1 MNILYMKELIN
12 FIKEYFYILQEELK
26 ELLSNILNGLKTKRW
41 TTILLISF
49 ILGCFIWKPL
59 FPLICVS
66 FILLMVTTLIIF
78 IILTCS
84 LFGFILFNL
93 HFYDG
98 ELAKYP
104 ILQLTL
110 GIICAILIFCIS
122 TSIIWD
128 TVIKDLWLHPEMW
141 NEILTL

>member
-1 MNILYMKELIN
+1 MFYLEAVISVNMYK
-12 FIKEYFYILQEELK
+12 FYF
-26 ELLSNILNGLKTKRW
+26 
-41 TTILLISF
+41 
-49 ILGCFIWKPL
+49 
-59 FPLICVS
+59 V
-66 FILLMVTTLIIF
+66 TLIMF

-98 ELAKYP
+98 ELPKYP

-128 TVIKDLWLHPEMW
+128 HVIKDLWLQPEMW
-141 NEILTL
+141 NEILTV

>member
-1 MNILYMKELIN
+1 MNTLYMKELIS
-12 FIKEYFYILQEELK
+12 FIKEYFYILREEIK
-26 ELLSNILNGLKTKRW
+26 ELLSNILNGLKTKKW

-49 ILGCFIWKPL
+49 ILGCFVWTPL
-59 FPLICVS
+59 FPLICIS
-66 FILLMVTTLIIF
+66 FILLMVTTLIMF
-78 IILTCS
+78 VILTCS

-98 ELAKYP
+98 ELPKYP

-110 GIICAILIFCIS
+110 GIIFAILIFCIS
-122 TSIIWD
+122 TSIICD
-128 TVIKDLWLHPEMW
+128 TIIKDLWLQPEMW